1 MMDSFRALYYHKP
14 RSIEEATSTLARLGP
29 RACVVAGATDVIA
42 ERRDVEHLVDITALP
57 LDYIREE
64 RDGLKIGALTT
75 VESLRRSELLGGSYS
90 VLVEVANHFGH
101 RNLRNLATV
110 GGNLCSSVPSADLA
124 PPLIVMGASVRLAAP
139 DGERV
144 VPLGEFFVSV
154 RENILRVGEILV
166 EVQVPRLPLNT
177 GEAFMKIGRTSV
189 DVALVNVAA
198 LITLGDSGECSRV
211 RIVMGSVAP
220 TPFRAKEAEGLL
232 RGRVVGDSLV
242 KEAAEVASREIK
254 PISDQ
259 RATADYRRE
268 AGRILLERCL
278 REALR
283 RAEV

>member
-1 MMDSFRALYYHKP
+1 MDSFRALYYHKP
-14 RSIEEATSTLARLGP
+14 GSIEEATSTLARLGP

-124 PPLIVMGASVRLAAP
+124 PPLIVMGASARLAAP

-144 VPLGEFFVSV
+144 IPLGEFFVSV

-189 DVALVNVAA
+189 DIALVNVAA
-198 LITLGDSGECSRV
+198 LVTLGDSGECSRV

-242 KEAAEVASREIK
+242 KEAAEAASREIK